1 MRAEMAR
8 ILKGITIA
16 WEGFAAAPV
25 MVVVA
30 VDPSRDPAHF
40 VEDGALAAQNLCL
53 AAHSLGLGSAWAG
66 VYANRAGKRG
76 VENALKKM
84 VSLPRVGTASLRS
97 FPSVTQVG
105 HDLHS
110 LRIPLGEMVHDEQF
124 RPLQRYRG
132 DGSLKVPESQG
143 ARPLGCT
150 PPARSGVPRG
160 S

>member
-16 WEGFAAAPV
+16 WEGFADAPV

-84 VSLPRVGTASLRS
+84 VSLPCGHRIIAIVPIGH
-97 FPSVTQVG
+97 PSG

-110 LRIPLGEMVHDEQF
+110 SRIPLGEMVHDEQF
-124 RPLQRYRG
+124 RPLQRYR
-132 DGSLKVPESQG
+132 VT
-143 ARPLGCT
+143 AR
-150 PPARSGVPRG
+150 
-160 S
+160 